1 MSCISDGFRG
11 RVIAQE
17 APLPLWNPGNVDRC
31 ASAIENTWT
40 LVKDWGLSVRSGDI
54 QIPNLFPFNSQIK
67 RDSFIMF

>member
-40 LVKDWGLSVRSGDI
+40 LVKDWGLSVGLEVFKYLI
-54 QIPNLFPFNSQIK
+54 YFHLTVN
-67 RDSFIMF
+67 